1 MPPFQ
6 PGCCRG
12 ERCKSGT
19 GENIATAVIDYL
31 ESIGV
36 STADTEILG
45 ADGTTVNT
53 GHLNG
58 SMRNMELRLGRPLQR
73 AVCTLH
79 QAELPLRKMFEHLDG
94 PTTGPRS
101 YSGPIG
107 KLLKSDQLHL
117 TPLNHHFTPLHLADI
132 PLLSPEVKEKMSTD
146 AVLLHDLSQYVN
158 TGIPGSDNLAQ
169 RKIGPL
175 NHSRWLTHATRIERL
190 LLSTNPDQGQ
200 KKIAIIL
207 PKNRDTAIFNRLYIR
222 LYIKFVA
229 NNGKNRDSAHAA
241 ISFFP

>member
-31 ESIGV
+31 ESVGV

-132 PLLSPEVKEKMSTD
+132 PPLSPEVKEKMSTD
-146 AVLLHDLSQYVN
+146 AVLLHDLSQYQWLSGPIFLWARLSDP
-158 TGIPGSDNLAQ
+158 GIPVFTYWPLPLADACNTDREAAPQ
-169 RKIGPL
+169 YEPWRTLLQQPGAARHIHHRNIL
-175 NHSRWLTHATRIERL
+175 HWTHGGEVQA
-190 LLSTNPDQGQ
+190 
-200 KKIAIIL
+200 
-207 PKNRDTAIFNRLYIR
+207 LY
-222 LYIKFVA
+222 
-229 NNGKNRDSAHAA
+229 N
-241 ISFFP
+241 